1 MSVATL
7 GSAHISGLNAEPI
20 TVEVDV
26 SSGLYSFSIVG
37 LPDKAIDESKDRI
50 IAALKNSGLRNPKTE
65 NHKVTVSLLP
75 AQIKKEGSYFDIPI
89 LLTYLVASKQLSLP
103 KDQKEL
109 AWFVGEL
116 SLTGEILPMN
126 GILSIAECAK
136 KHNIKSLYVPS
147 ANREEAALVEGLRVY
162 PCKSVQELVLHL
174 GGTIDGVVDVVE
186 IVPTPHTELTYIHPS
201 TYLDFKDVKGQET
214 AKRALEIAAAGG
226 HNIALYGP
234 PGTGKTML
242 ARAFTGILP
251 SLTKDEALEVTRI
264 HSVAN
269 AKTSLITHP
278 PFRSPHHTSSY
289 VSLVGGGTTP
299 KPGEVTLAHHG
310 VLFMDEFPEFDKKV
324 IESLREPL
332 EEGSISVARAKG
344 TYLFPASCTLVAS
357 MNPCPCGYMG
367 SKLKRCVCK
376 PSDID
381 RYARKLSGPI
391 MDRIDIWVPVQHI
404 DYGTLAAKHES
415 EESENVRER
424 VRVAREFARK
434 RFEDNG
440 DTHITKNKNMK
451 AKDLAKHVT
460 LSDATLALMKKL
472 STTYSLSPRA
482 YHRVLRLARTI
493 ADLKQSPNITDA
505 DILEAF
511 QYRPKLYQDRV

>member
-1 MSVATL
+1 MSVASL
-7 GSAHISGLNAEPI
+7 KSAHIVGLHAEPI

-50 IAALKNSGLRNPKTE
+50 TAALKNTGLRNPKTE
-65 NHKVTVSLLP
+65 NHKVTVSLSP
-75 AQIKKEGSYFDIPI
+75 ANTKKEGSHFDVPVA
-89 LLTYLVASKQLSLP
+89 LTYLVASKQLALP
-103 KDQKEL
+103 SDVG
-109 AWFVGEL
+109 WFVGEL
-116 SLTGEILPMN
+116 SLTGEILPMM
-126 GILSIAECAK
+126 GVLSIAECAK
-136 KHNIKSLYVPS
+136 KEGALALYVPKE
-147 ANREEAALVEGLRVY
+147 N
-162 PCKSVQELVLHL
+162 VQEASLVSGLTVYGCTSLRDLVLHL
-174 GGTIDGVVDVVE
+174 GGAIEGVEDMVTLE
-186 IVPTPHTELTYIHPS
+186 PAPHTEIVYVRPDS
-201 TYLDFKDVKGQET
+201 YLDFKDIRGQET
-214 AKRALEIAAAGG
+214 AKRALLIAAAGG

-251 SLTKDEALEVTRI
+251 ALTRTEALEVTRI
-264 HSVAN
+264 HSVAH

-289 VSLVGGGTTP
+289 VSLVGGGANP
-299 KPGEVTLAHHG
+299 RPGEVTLAHHG
-310 VLFMDEFPEFDKKV
+310 VLFLDEFPEFDKRV

-332 EEGSISVARAKG
+332 EEGSITVSRAKG
-344 TYLFPASCTLVAS
+344 TFHFPASCTLIAS

-404 DYGTLAAKHES
+404 DYDTLSHARIG
-415 EESENVRER
+415 EESESIVLQ
-424 VRVAREFARK
+424 VTKARTFAK
-434 RFEDNG
+434 ERFEKKGNM
-440 DTHITKNKNMK
+440 TLTKNKDIK
-451 AKDLAKHVT
+451 AKDMDTLVELAPP
-460 LSDATLALMKKL
+460 TLALMKKL
-472 STTYSLSPRA
+472 ATTYALSPRG
-482 YHRVLRLARTI
+482 YHRVLRLSRTI
-493 ADLKQSPNITDA
+493 ADLKAAQHITEA

-511 QYRPKLYQDRV
+511 QYRPKLYENRL